1 MERVSRR
8 NVYTGKGRRKRPFDG
23 ANPLFRFA
31 INFWKRNRGTHE
43 RKHTMEEDPCEKKW
57 GGGGKGGVWE
67 KNGPVAS
74 KGTER
79 FLLSFVVEPR
89 GATPSSKLASVRA
102 QWIYKNAISTRLH
115 NGGWNKKAGVNGAT
129 PLNKFDRGGVGSI
142 NTAGQF
148 RHLN

>member
-57 GGGGKGGVWE
+57 GGGEGWRLRK
-67 KNGPVAS
+67 
-74 KGTER
+74 ER
-79 FLLSFVVEPR
+79 ACGEQRNRKV
-89 GATPSSKLASVRA
+89 
-102 QWIYKNAISTRLH
+102 ST
-115 NGGWNKKAGVNGAT
+115 
-129 PLNKFDRGGVGSI
+129 
-142 NTAGQF
+142 
-148 RHLN
+148 